1 MKNVILTVVTTLLSL
16 TVSAQK
22 AGKDDR
28 IKALKTAY
36 ITQEMKLSS
45 SDAEL
50 FWPIYNK
57 IEEQKYNLRKE
68 SKQLQVAMNEISESP
83 TAKEDA
89 EELLSQLL
97 QLYQKEQKI
106 KMSLISEL
114 KKNFDAEFVV
124 ELKRAEYKFKM
135 QLLKKYRAKE
145 K

>member
-1 MKNVILTVVTTLLSL
+1 MKNILLILVTALLSF

-22 AGKDDR
+22 DDKYDR

-36 ITQEMKLSS
+36 ITQQMKLSS
-45 SDAEL
+45 SDAEI

-68 SKQLQVAMNEISESP
+68 EKQLQIAMNKMDESSSG
-83 TAKEDA
+83 KEEAD
-89 EELLSQLL
+89 ELLSQLL

-124 ELKRAEYKFKM
+124 ELKRAEYSFKM